1 MKFTFERYILNKRE
15 DTIVTHFLYKL
26 YLKILS
32 LSWEFNEWDFEW
44 DLKNS
49 FKVLWALCQQIHK
62 MNISFGWIY
71 DAQDTPGPFLQLYSS
86 VWGFP
91 VAQMAK
97 NLPAIQ
103 EAWVWSLGQID
114 SLKEMT
120 AHSRI
125 LAWRIP
131 WTEESDRLQSMAW
144 QIVGTQLRN
153 FHLKTFNVFFALQ
166 TMQIV
171 INNWPE
177 NYTNCKWQWICSDLD
192 KTSQIQPWGLF
203 PQD

>member
-15 DTIVTHFLYKL
+15 DTIFTHFLYKL

-71 DAQDTPGPFLQLYSS
+71 DVHDTPGPFLQLYSS

-91 VAQMAK
+91 GGSDGKESAC
-97 NLPAIQ
+97 NTGD
-103 EAWVWSLGQID
+103 LG
-114 SLKEMT
+114 L
-120 AHSRI
+120 
-125 LAWRIP
+125 IP
-131 WTEESDRLQSMAW
+131 GSDRLPEGNDSPLPYSCLENSMDRGVW
-144 QIVGTQLRN
+144 QATVHGIANSRDTTEKLSLKN
-153 FHLKTFNVFFALQ
+153 FQCILCPA
-166 TMQIV
+166 
-171 INNWPE
+171 
-177 NYTNCKWQWICSDLD
+177 NYANCN
-192 KTSQIQPWGLF
+192 
-203 PQD
+203 